1 MTQTYPTANRLKLA
15 AAALALIAGAL
26 YTHSGHAQN
35 ACGAQSDFLVRS
47 DPLLAPVRPVDCA
60 TVFQAPPDF
69 TWPAQR
75 GDNVYTVT
83 LTFPDGH
90 TEVRRTSTNWLAWDE
105 AVPAGRYAWTVA
117 VSGAANKSGA
127 QRTFT
132 IN

>member
-1 MTQTYPTANRLKLA
+1 MTAARLNA
-15 AAALALIAGAL
+15 ARMNVLVATLVLVAGIVFAC
-26 YTHSGHAQN
+26 SAHAQ

-47 DPLLAPVRPVDCA
+47 DPLLAPVRPADCA

-90 TEVRRTSTNWLAWDE
+90 TETRVTSTNWLAWDQ
-105 AVPAGRYAWTVA
+105 AVPAGRYAWRVI
-117 VSGAANKSGA
+117 VSGSSNKSGA